1 VTRYDLLLR
10 NGRIVDGSGA
20 PAYAA
25 DVAVADGKIA
35 EIGQLNGAEAE
46 REIDVGGRVI
56 APGFIDI
63 HSHCDFILPL
73 PDQGD
78 FLEPFVRQGITTLVV
93 GNCGYA
99 PAPINPDTAPLMQ
112 AYTAFIKP
120 RDLDW
125 SWRTFGE
132 YLDYLEGHGVF
143 MNTVPLAAHGAL
155 RIAVMGF
162 DARAP
167 NDEEL
172 AQMKRHLH
180 ECMESGAYGVSCG
193 LIYAPGMFASTDELA
208 ELAGVL
214 PAYDGTF
221 TFHVR
226 GSSETLIPAA
236 QEVLEVG
243 RSKGVRVQHS
253 HLEAFGKPHWGKVEE
268 TLALHERARAEGLD
282 HGFDVIP
289 YTAANTTFLAVLP
302 PWSLDGGVERL
313 LERLGDPDT
322 RARIKHDVEHLIPDW
337 PTWRPGGWPHNLVE
351 ATGWDNVW
359 IMWVE
364 SERNKD
370 FEGKSVA
377 RLAEETGKDPFD
389 VAADLILDEH
399 GHVTALYIGVSG
411 DLDEEWALRQIIQH
425 PNACIETDAFAL
437 GRGKPHPALH
447 GAFPRVLGE
456 YVRDERVISLED
468 AVRRMTSLSAE
479 RFQLD
484 RRGLVREGYWADL
497 TVFDPET
504 IADRTTYLEPEAAPA
519 GIGLVIINGVIVAED
534 GRVATDTR
542 AGEVVRRGSNGTRR

>member
-1 VTRYDLLLR
+1 MTQFDLLLR
-10 NGRIVDGSGA
+10 NGRVVDGSGA
-20 PAYAA
+20 PAYTAS
-25 DVAVADGKIA
+25 VGVTDGRIA
-35 EIGQLNGAEAE
+35 EIGQLEGAQAA
-46 REIDVGGRVI
+46 REIDIKGRVV

-99 PAPINPDTAPLMQ
+99 PAPINPETAPLMQ

-125 SWRTFGE
+125 EWTTFGG
-132 YLDYLEGHGVF
+132 YLDYLDRHGVF

-167 NDEEL
+167 TDAEL
-172 AQMKRHLH
+172 DQMKRHLH
-180 ECMESGAYGVSCG
+180 ECMDSGAHGVSCG

-208 ELAGVL
+208 ALSSVL
-214 PAYDGTF
+214 PAYDGIF

-226 GSSETLIPAA
+226 GSSETLLPAA
-236 QEVLEVG
+236 DEVVQVARQG
-243 RSKGVRVQHS
+243 GVRVQHS
-253 HLEAFGKPHWGKVEE
+253 HLEAFGKSHWGKVEQ
-268 TLALHERARAEGLD
+268 TLALHESARDEGVD

-302 PWSLDGGVERL
+302 PWSLDGGVARL
-313 LERLGDPDT
+313 LERLADPDT
-322 RARIKHDVEHLIPDW
+322 RDRIKHDVEHLIPDW

-364 SERNKD
+364 SERNKH

-377 RLAEETGKDPFD
+377 RLAEETGKEPFD
-389 VAADLILDEH
+389 VAADLILDEQ
-399 GHVTALYIGVSG
+399 GHVTALYLGVSG
-411 DLDEEWALRQIIQH
+411 DLDEEWALRQIVQH
-425 PNACIETDAFAL
+425 PNACIETDAFSL

-447 GAFPRVLGE
+447 GAFPRVLGQ
-456 YVRDERVISLED
+456 YVRDEKVITLED

-484 RRGLVREGYWADL
+484 GRGLLHEGYWADL

-504 IADRTTYLEPEAAPA
+504 IADRTTYMQPEAAPS
-519 GIGLVIINGVIVAED
+519 GIELVVINGSVVAEN
-534 GRVATDTR
+534 GGVATESR
-542 AGEVVRRGSNGTRR
+542 AGHVVRRANGTRR